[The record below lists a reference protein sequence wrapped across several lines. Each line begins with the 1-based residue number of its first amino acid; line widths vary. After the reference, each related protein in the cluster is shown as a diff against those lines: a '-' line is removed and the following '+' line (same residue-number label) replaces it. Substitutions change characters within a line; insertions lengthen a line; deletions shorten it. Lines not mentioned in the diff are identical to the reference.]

1 MEDGRVSVNARAW
14 PLVERLAT
22 EAGPLRL
29 GVSRRAGGVLVID
42 AGIQVAGSLEA
53 GRRIA
58 EIALGGLG
66 TVTLEGGA
74 PEEGWPFGICVH
86 ASQPVT
92 ACLLAQYAG
101 WAFTPTTMTDGPQGL
116 MVSGPG
122 RARVRREPL
131 FAELGYADEAPR
143 AVFLVE
149 TAAMPED
156 AVLAELAAASGTAPE
171 KVAVILTPT
180 TSSAGL
186 VQVVARV
193 LEVALHKVHELRFPL
208 DRIREGLGRAPLP
221 PPAPDT
227 VTAMGRANDAIL
239 LGGEVWL
246 WVDGPED
253 EARALAAALPS
264 TTSPA
269 WGRPFAEIFR
279 EAGGDFYA
287 IDRAL
292 FAPAR
297 VVVTATATG
306 RSFAAGRI
314 DRPLLERAFALEQ
327 VPPELAG

>member
-14 PLVERLAT
+14 PLVERLAA

-42 AGIQVAGSLEA
+42 AGIQVTGSLEA

-58 EIALGGLG
+58 EIAMGGLG

-74 PEEGWPFGICVH
+74 PAEGWPFAISVH

-101 WAFTPTTMTDGPQGL
+101 WAFTATGGRPGL

-131 FAELGYADEAPR
+131 FAELGYVDETPR

-149 TAAMPED
+149 TEVMPED

-171 KVAVILTPT
+171 AVAVILTPT

-193 LEVALHKVHELRFPL
+193 LEVALHKVHERRFPL

-227 VTAMGRANDAIL
+227 ITAMGRANDAIL

-314 DRPLLERAFALEQ
+314 DRPLLARAFALEQ
-327 VPPELAG
+327 LPPALAG